1 MRTRASAP
9 KEPLRET
16 ELGARTI
23 EDFGDQWLRYRD
35 NEGYYGEI
43 GMLADILGKLLP
55 VSALKG
61 ARFAEIGSGTGR
73 IVRML
78 LQAGVAHVTAVEPS
92 AAFEVL
98 RDNLR
103 GKSSRVTLVSGTG
116 ADLHATQSRFRSGN
130 RRHPPHSRAGSGSG
144 RGLWSVAPGRRNDRL
159 GLRLRRRRTDLW
171 FIKAL
176 RRVTTRL
183 PHWLL
188 APLCHVLAPFSTST
202 R

>member
-1 MRTRASAP
+1 MNANPRSSAP

-61 ARFAEIGSGTGR
+61 ARVAEIGSGTGR

-103 GKSSRVTLVSGTG
+103 GESSRVTLVSGTG
-116 ADLHATQSRFRSGN
+116 ADLHAGIL
-130 RRHPPHSRAGSGSG
+130 HSDFVLAIG
-144 RGLWSVAPGRRNDRL
+144 VIHHIPEPDPVL
-159 GLRLRRRRTDLW
+159 GAAYG
-171 FIKAL
+171 AL
-176 RRVTTRL
+176 RQGGRMIVWVYGCEGGGPICGSSRL
-183 PHWLL
+183 C
-188 APLCHVLAPFSTST
+188 AE
-202 R
+202 